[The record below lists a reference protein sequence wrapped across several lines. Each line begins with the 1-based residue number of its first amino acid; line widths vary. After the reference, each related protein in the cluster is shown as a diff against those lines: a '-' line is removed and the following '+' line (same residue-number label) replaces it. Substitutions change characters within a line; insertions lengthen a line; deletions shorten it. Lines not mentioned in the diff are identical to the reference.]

1 MTLLSLSNVERSF
14 GDLLVFENVGLRI
27 DEKDHIGI
35 VGDNGA
41 GKTTLIKILTGEE
54 PPDRG
59 ERATRKDLSIGWAA
73 QIPQLGSESTVRE
86 ATERSLE
93 ELDRMEQELREIE
106 EQLSK
111 TPEDESLLHRHEY
124 LHTRFESAGGYRRH
138 QFVEQALTGLGFHM
152 EDFDKPVSV
161 LSGGEKSRVALARLM
176 LLPCDLLI
184 LDEPTNH
191 LDLEGIEFL
200 ENWLQQRDGAFVVVS
215 HDRRFLDRV
224 CKSIVEVEGG
234 QVTRYR
240 GNFAAYRKQKELDL
254 ETTLREHKKQEEF
267 FEKEMAYIR
276 KHMGGRW
283 TAQAK
288 GRLKRLE
295 RMERIAR
302 PSEYKRHMSLRL
314 GKARGLEGQTMV
326 EAHDLGFAFPNGK
339 RLFQQLE
346 FRVYFGE
353 RIGIVGK
360 NGVGKS
366 TLLKCIEGQMLPTEG
381 TLTRAQKIRHL
392 YFTQQMEDLPSSG
405 SVLQALLGVVPTWTE
420 GELRS
425 HLARFLFSED
435 EVDKEVSTLSGGE
448 KRRLCLAR
456 LVTQEADVLLLDEP
470 TNHLD
475 ITTRETLE
483 EAIEDYPG
491 TVIAI
496 SHDRFFLDRIG
507 GRVFELQPD
516 CVVVHEMGLEA
527 YESALLERRRQQ
539 SAEARAEKTERARER
554 SAEAKA
560 QAASQQQ
567 GGEQKIRNPFAFKK
581 LEEKIFALESE
592 LEDVQAGLA
601 DPEAWTAPE
610 RMKTLNARQD
620 EINAEL
626 EGLYEQWENWQ

>member
-1 MTLLSLSNVERSF
+1 MTLVSLSNVERSF
-14 GDLLVFENVGLRI
+14 GDLLVFEGVSLRI
-27 DEKDHIGI
+27 DEKDHIGV

-59 ERATRKDLSIGWAA
+59 ERATRRDLSIGWAA
-73 QIPQLGSESTVRE
+73 QIPQLGDGSTVRE

-93 ELDRMEQELREIE
+93 QLDRMEQELRDIE
-106 EQLSK
+106 DQLTR

-138 QFVEQALTGLGFHM
+138 QFVEQALTGLGFHL
-152 EDFDKPVSV
+152 EDLDKPVSV

-200 ENWLQQRDGAFVVVS
+200 ESWLTQRGGAFVVVS

-224 CKSIVEVEGG
+224 CTSIVEVEGG
-234 QVTRYR
+234 QVTRFK
-240 GNFAAYRKQKELDL
+240 GNFAAYRKQKELEL

-267 FEKEMAYIR
+267 FAKEMAYIR
-276 KHMGGRW
+276 KHMGSRW

-302 PSEYKRHMSLRL
+302 PSEYKRHMALRL
-314 GKARGLEGQTMV
+314 GKARGLEGQTMI
-326 EAHDLGFAFPNGK
+326 EGKELGFSFPNGK
-339 RLFQQLE
+339 ELFTGLG

-360 NGVGKS
+360 NGIGKS
-366 TLLKCIEGQMLPTEG
+366 TLLKCMLGQLVPTKGKLE
-381 TLTRAQKIRHL
+381 RAQKLRYL
-392 YFTQQMEDLPSSG
+392 YFTQQMEDLPKSG
-405 SVLQALLGVVPTWTE
+405 TVLQALLEIVPTWTE
-420 GELRS
+420 GELRG
-425 HLARFLFSED
+425 HLAKFLFSED
-435 EVDKEVSTLSGGE
+435 EADKDVATLSGGE

-456 LVTQEADVLLLDEP
+456 LVTQEADILLLDEP

-483 EAIEDYPG
+483 DAIQDYPG
-491 TVIAI
+491 TVLVI
-496 SHDRFFLDRIG
+496 SHDRFFLDKLD
-507 GRVFELQPD
+507 GRVFEMQQD
-516 CVVVHEMGLEA
+516 AIVVHEQGLEG
-527 YESALLERRRQQ
+527 YEQALATRRREASEQ
-539 SAEARAEKTERARER
+539 ARAEKSSRARER
-554 SAEAKA
+554 SPSAPP
-560 QAASQQQ
+560 S
-567 GGEQKIRNPFAFKK
+567 EQSSDRIRNPYAFQK
-581 LEEKIFALESE
+581 LEERIFELESALEECKHGLLDPDAWKDPERMKMLQARQQELESE
-592 LEDVQAGLA
+592 L
-601 DPEAWTAPE
+601 
-610 RMKTLNARQD
+610 
-620 EINAEL
+620 AE
-626 EGLYEQWENWQ
+626 LYEQWENWQ